1 MILFLYKDECLQHF
15 HICMSTFKSNFKT
28 KTLCV
33 QKNNCDTS
41 VEEYNLEKKK
51 KKNLRGCCLRKF

>member
-1 MILFLYKDECLQHF
+1 MILSLYKDECLQHF

-51 KKNLRGCCLRKF
+51 RILEDVA